1 MNKLITLAVLLTA
14 SASSFAADGAAGAG
28 SGIDQ
33 VFAVVDLTTVALFII
48 GTGTVIIG
56 ITLAEK
62 AVGISKRNIRKA

>member
-14 SASSFAADGAAGAG
+14 STSSFAADGTAAG
-28 SGIDQ
+28 SGVDQ
-33 VFAVVDLTTVALFII
+33 VFSSVDLTTVAAFII

-62 AVGISKRNIRKA
+62 GVIISKRNIKKA